1 MRKKSAARKQVG
13 LPTGFKKPKGGTV
26 FKTEPK
32 ESPTGPSAGGRQTR
46 YGPRAPR
53 SVQRA
58 VRAHRRRPGVAALQ

>member
-1 MRKKSAARKQVG
+1 MRVKSQARKQVA
-13 LPTGFKKPKGGTV
+13 PAPGFKRPRGATV

-32 ESPTGPSAGGRQTR
+32 EEAAGPSSCGRQTR
-46 YGPRAPR
+46 FGPRAPR